1 MAADPSTAHG
11 VRSEELLA
19 LKQRYVAP
27 AFFHVTPVVVERAQ
41 YPATLYDVDGRRY
54 VDFAAGIG
62 VMNVGHQHPEVLEAA
77 RQQMER
83 CTHLGF
89 HVVVYEPYLR
99 LAEAMDRIFPRTADG
114 DGGARQG
121 AGPHA
126 AGPSVEGGV
135 RTKSIFVNS
144 GAEAVEN
151 AIKIARAATGRE
163 FVIAFTGAFHGR
175 TYAALQATGKTK
187 PSRYPFLASLP
198 PHIVHAPY
206 PYLYRAPVRF
216 ASEDEATAFY
226 LAQVEHLLDTVLA
239 PERVAAVLIEPV
251 QGEGGF
257 VVPPRGFLQGLRR
270 LCDRH
275 GILFISDEV
284 QAGFGRTGH
293 WFGVEHHGVVPDLI
307 ATAKGLGAGWP
318 LGGVTGRAEIMDRV
332 PPWALGSTFGGHP
345 VACAA
350 ALKAI
355 EVMERD
361 GLLLRARRLGEHIAA
376 RFREWQERFP
386 FIGDVR
392 GLGAM
397 QAFEVVRS
405 REGREP
411 DPDRVARIMEECWRR
426 GLITIRAGL
435 YGNVVRTLV
444 PLTITDAELG
454 EGLAVLEV
462 ALERAA

>member
-1 MAADPSTAHG
+1 MGS
-11 VRSEELLA
+11 RSEELLA
-19 LKQRYVAP
+19 LKNRYVSP
-27 AFFHVTPVVVERAQ
+27 AFFHVTPVVIERAQ

-54 VDFAAGIG
+54 IDFAAGIG

-77 RQQMER
+77 REQMER

-89 HVVVYEPYLR
+89 HLVLYEPYLR
-99 LAEAMDRIFPRTADG
+99 LAEALDRIFPR
-114 DGGARQG
+114 
-121 AGPHA
+121 PA
-126 AGPSVEGGV
+126 AGASPGANPIH
-135 RTKSIFVNS
+135 TKSIFVNS

-163 FVIAFTGAFHGR
+163 YIIAFTGAFHGR

-187 PSRYPFLASLP
+187 PSRFPFLASLP

-216 ASEDEATAFY
+216 ASEEEASAFY
-226 LAQVEHLLDTVLA
+226 LAQVEHLLDTVVA

-257 VVPPRGFLQGLRR
+257 IVPPRGFMQGLRQ
-270 LCDRH
+270 LCDQH
-275 GILFISDEV
+275 GILLISDEV
-284 QAGFGRTGH
+284 QTGFGRTGY
-293 WFGVEHHGVVPDLI
+293 WFGIEYHGVVPDLI
-307 ATAKGLGAGWP
+307 ATAKALGAGWP
-318 LGGVTGRAEIMDRV
+318 LGGVTGKAEVMDRV

-355 EVMERD
+355 EVIERD
-361 GLLLRARRLGEHIAA
+361 GLLMRARWLGERIAT
-376 RFREWQERFP
+376 RFRAWQERFP

-392 GLGAM
+392 GVGAM

-405 REGREP
+405 HKDRKP
-411 DPDRVARIMEECWRR
+411 DPDRVNRIMEECYRR
-426 GLITIRAGL
+426 GLIMIKAGL

-444 PLTITDAELG
+444 PLTITEAELE
-454 EGLAVLEV
+454 EGLSILEA
-462 ALERAA
+462 ALECVAEGG